1 MVSKAG
7 ANFVSQETYEMIKT
21 GLGAPLTRDVLVYVT
36 HLKGTPMRGDNLFTP
51 LNNLLTYL
59 DEGDRDTERTRD
71 EMVKLVLSERERAR
85 ATNLPDRI
93 LLPVTSI

>member
-36 HLKGTPMRGDNLFTP
+36 HLKGTPDEGRQPIRATKQPINVFGGTP
-51 LNNLLTYL
+51 
-59 DEGDRDTERTRD
+59 DEGDRWRENQRRD
-71 EMVKLVLSERERAR
+71 GLINIE
-85 ATNLPDRI
+85 
-93 LLPVTSI
+93 